1 MACIAIAVQFF
12 WAAIVPQLSSV
23 HFVLHVD
30 HIANSGFQHV
40 CFVPKNVATIFK
52 LFLSTC

>member
-1 MACIAIAVQFF
+1 MACIAIAVQFS
-12 WAAIVPQLSSV
+12 WAAIVPQLSSI

-30 HIANSGFQHV
+30 HIVNSGSQHV

-52 LFLSTC
+52 LSLSTC